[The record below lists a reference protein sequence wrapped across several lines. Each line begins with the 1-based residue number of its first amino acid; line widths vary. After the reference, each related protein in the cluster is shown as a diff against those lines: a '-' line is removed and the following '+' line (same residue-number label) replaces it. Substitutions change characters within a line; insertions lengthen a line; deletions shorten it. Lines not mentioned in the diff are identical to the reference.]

1 MPLLVRAWDM
11 IIELVPTAFVP
22 HHPLLAGLTDRLAR
36 AGWPESAHPPSAE
49 GRRA

>member
-22 HHPLLAGLTDRLAR
+22 HHPLLAGLTDRL
-36 AGWPESAHPPSAE
+36 
-49 GRRA
+49 